1 MIDIV
6 PITSKPSPDWRG
18 RTSLLHCHQVY
29 QDGNKAPQICSPDP
43 AIPSTGPCQ
52 GSTHL
57 GSGDHKELIHK
68 LHKQVAIIQRIFGHI
83 DVQPAR
89 YSWTKRFLDGL
100 RIAGILQLKG
110 PSNGVHLILTKE
122 TDQTV
127 SHKLV
132 TSQEKGVQSRYIPCL
147 LGQKN
152 ILNAKIRRLMMT
164 IFSPLNQTTP
174 TPQVLENLLN
184 IEAKSATSL
193 NKGAII
199 SFNVIHQK

>member
-43 AIPSTGPCQ
+43 AIPSPGPCQ

-68 LHKQVAIIQRIFGHI
+68 LHKQVAIIQRFFGHI

-100 RIAGILQLKG
+100 RIAGILQLKR

-132 TSQEKGVQSRYIPCL
+132 TSQQKGVQSRYIPCL
-147 LGQKN
+147 LGQKKHPECQN
-152 ILNAKIRRLMMT
+152 
-164 IFSPLNQTTP
+164 
-174 TPQVLENLLN
+174 
-184 IEAKSATSL
+184 
-193 NKGAII
+193 
-199 SFNVIHQK
+199 